1 MTTPNPYIAN
11 LVDRVTVPAPK
22 SETEIDKDNR
32 QCAYT
37 ARTGVAQQTIQALM
51 RKRKWTTESL
61 AKLTQSSVA
70 DLHDPLLMENMA
82 SFVDELHTHK
92 DKTITIIPDY
102 DADGILS
109 GSLLA
114 GSLSLFG
121 FKSVHV
127 YAPTTHTGYGVTV
140 NSSMDALRQFPD
152 TDVVITTDNGSN
164 AFEGVAYLR
173 NLNIPVLVTDH
184 HKAGT
189 EDPTQICVNPNRPT
203 DTYPFKGLSGTGV
216 IWKAMQAYAQTYT
229 GEREQRLVDF
239 LIILVGISTI
249 SDVMP
254 LLDENRYIVQE
265 SVKLLQDADFLAKG
279 AECVGDYGAIFS
291 GLSALHGVCARA
303 KKFDYG
309 FDEMT
314 LGFVFGPMLNSPRR
328 MTGTSTLG
336 FKLLLNPSRED
347 AVLSA
352 VELFGT
358 NEERKTLM
366 KEYGELYF
374 SPIITAVDQLEYMIS
389 VVPFRSGL
397 IGLLAGR
404 FTNQFDLPSIVF
416 GSQMVDKVHFGGMVD
431 GLESLSGS
439 GRSPEWFDLH
449 GALTQMSEE
458 KPEWFKSFGGH
469 PQAAGVAIYTAYYEP
484 FRQRFTELV
493 SQQLLRMS
501 EVSLDD
507 SVVLVEDPTVWLG
520 HSNEDD
526 VAVDKRT
533 ILELMPVLDFIE
545 TLRPFGQSFRQPS
558 FGTHF
563 STTDTVVSFMGGDKQ
578 HVKFTC
584 PNGLVVIQWN
594 GAKVLKQQLSD
605 LSGPFK
611 FKAEGLLSVNTFNE
625 RHTMQLIADKVRV
638 V

>member
-291 GLSALHGVCARA
+291 G
-303 KKFDYG
+303 
-309 FDEMT
+309 
-314 LGFVFGPMLNSPRR
+314 
-328 MTGTSTLG
+328 
-336 FKLLLNPSRED
+336 
-347 AVLSA
+347 
-352 VELFGT
+352 
-358 NEERKTLM
+358 
-366 KEYGELYF
+366 
-374 SPIITAVDQLEYMIS
+374 
-389 VVPFRSGL
+389 
-397 IGLLAGR
+397 
-404 FTNQFDLPSIVF
+404 
-416 GSQMVDKVHFGGMVD
+416 
-431 GLESLSGS
+431 
-439 GRSPEWFDLH
+439 
-449 GALTQMSEE
+449 
-458 KPEWFKSFGGH
+458 
-469 PQAAGVAIYTAYYEP
+469 
-484 FRQRFTELV
+484 
-493 SQQLLRMS
+493 
-501 EVSLDD
+501 
-507 SVVLVEDPTVWLG
+507 
-520 HSNEDD
+520 
-526 VAVDKRT
+526 
-533 ILELMPVLDFIE
+533 
-545 TLRPFGQSFRQPS
+545 
-558 FGTHF
+558 
-563 STTDTVVSFMGGDKQ
+563 
-578 HVKFTC
+578 
-584 PNGLVVIQWN
+584 
-594 GAKVLKQQLSD
+594 
-605 LSGPFK
+605 
-611 FKAEGLLSVNTFNE
+611 
-625 RHTMQLIADKVRV
+625 
-638 V
+638 